1 MDKSA
6 DVDKPELS
14 LRRMVAMRIAT
25 VVFPVPGGRIA
36 DLANFI
42 GECEHSGQRVKRVRL
57 VEREYIERALR
68 MVSVAPEELPL

>member
-1 MDKSA
+1 
-6 DVDKPELS
+6 
-14 LRRMVAMRIAT
+14 MRIAT

-42 GECEHSGQRVKRVRL
+42 SECEHSGQRLKRVRL